1 MAKQQAIS
9 IHVLQAAKLA
19 GFIEK
24 LPPAQPRA
32 RWSICSQLVCTLHPL
47 LLQRRNRNAAA
58 AGGDAFIISFGTPS
72 SLPATN
78 LTSDMTS
85 GWTFAVVLCL
95 VRILG
100 FLAAKGGWSLQ
111 QQENSASVADGDA
124 ADGLCAGVRLQ
135 FAARTTARR
144 NDRWVS
150 ERPVNGVQND
160 MGFKAWGFELSCCVV
175 LACTHHNLRR
185 DSASKASRISRM
197 RMRSEVGS

>member
-1 MAKQQAIS
+1 MVLFGFAAEARSDGVLRLAMAKQQAIS

-100 FLAAKGGWSLQ
+100 FLAAK
-111 QQENSASVADGDA
+111 
-124 ADGLCAGVRLQ
+124 VRVE
-135 FAARTTARR
+135 FAAA
-144 NDRWVS
+144 
-150 ERPVNGVQND
+150 G
-160 MGFKAWGFELSCCVV
+160 KLC
-175 LACTHHNLRR
+175 
-185 DSASKASRISRM
+185 K
-197 RMRSEVGS
+197 RS